1 MEVEQE
7 SPETSDWLTDLKEKE
22 EEYSE
27 FYQHDVEEIKVFFFF
42 VNKENVINK
51 ISEEIVALE
60 EVGVLKKEQIIT
72 LIHDNITH
80 SGIKYN
86 LDSLLKYNITLEPL
100 EIKNFIEKDND
111 PNFLKEIESIND
123 TYFEKTITSFYDL
136 NSLFIIFKEAPQKLK
151 TSNTR
156 RMSVKSRNRKTRKTV

>member
-7 SPETSDWLTDLKEKE
+7 SPETSDWLSDLKEKE

-72 LIHDNITH
+72 LI
-80 SGIKYN
+80 
-86 LDSLLKYNITLEPL
+86 LLLL
-100 EIKNFIEKDND
+100 EII
-111 PNFLKEIESIND
+111 L
-123 TYFEKTITSFYDL
+123 L
-136 NSLFIIFKEAPQKLK
+136 LLWMQIIVCQQIRL
-151 TSNTR
+151 
-156 RMSVKSRNRKTRKTV
+156 VQ